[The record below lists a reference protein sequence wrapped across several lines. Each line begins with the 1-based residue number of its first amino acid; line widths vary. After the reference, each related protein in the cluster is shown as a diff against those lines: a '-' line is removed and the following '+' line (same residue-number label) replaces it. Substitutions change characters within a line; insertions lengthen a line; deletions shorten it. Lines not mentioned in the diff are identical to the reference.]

1 MQFKFVTSM
10 NRRMYDEY
18 GEIMMDTFSQ
28 FWPAGELHVY
38 TEDEFFPYN
47 NSRIVYHDLMKVD
60 GIQNF
65 LDGVSHFPIFHG
77 LVNETIQYKY
87 NVNAFCRK
95 VYAQID
101 AAKDYKGYLFWIDT
115 DIRTFRAIPA
125 VRLENWMSGN
135 FMAVMRRKSWHLCS
149 SFVGWDCA
157 HSFSDGWFKHYKNMY
172 DSGGIFMLSQWDDA
186 FVLEKTLEDLVGV
199 NDIAENVT
207 GEGPYNVFDG
217 VFDKYA
223 THDKGPTKHAVRYIH
238 LLEIVKQMQ
247 PKRILEVGTWN
258 GARARQMLELSPK
271 SEYFGFD
278 LFEEASDETDKAEKN
293 VKKHYSLEEVKERLN
308 DVNATLYRG
317 DSKQQLKRY
326 LKEHGE
332 NSADCVF
339 IDGGH
344 SVETIKSDY
353 KYAKKIVQKGGI
365 VIFDD
370 FYTEMP
376 EEELKQYGAQEV
388 LEGEEYYLMPTRDHV
403 KGGGRVQM
411 AVVQC

>member
-1 MQFKFVTSM
+1 
-10 NRRMYDEY
+10 
-18 GEIMMDTFSQ
+18 
-28 FWPAGELHVY
+28 
-38 TEDEFFPYN
+38 
-47 NSRIVYHDLMKVD
+47 
-60 GIQNF
+60 
-65 LDGVSHFPIFHG
+65 
-77 LVNETIQYKY
+77 
-87 NVNAFCRK
+87 
-95 VYAQID
+95 
-101 AAKDYKGYLFWIDT
+101 
-115 DIRTFRAIPA
+115 
-125 VRLENWMSGN
+125 
-135 FMAVMRRKSWHLCS
+135 
-149 SFVGWDCA
+149 
-157 HSFSDGWFKHYKNMY
+157 
-172 DSGGIFMLSQWDDA
+172 
-186 FVLEKTLEDLVGV
+186 
-199 NDIAENVT
+199 
-207 GEGPYNVFDG
+207 
-217 VFDKYA
+217 
-223 THDKGPTKHAVRYIH
+223 
-238 LLEIVKQMQ
+238 
-247 PKRILEVGTWN
+247 
-258 GARARQMLELSPK
+258 MLELSPK